1 MSSPTPQ
8 PIVPPSSITL
18 TQHLEHSGGRLPEA
32 QALAVAQGIARGLA
46 ELHARSLLYG
56 TLHPDVVWLSLGA
69 ASDSPAITLAAVDRA
84 RPFGALADCGTLH
97 NLGAVY
103 PTAPAHYLAPEYLSA
118 GAVVDGKADVY
129 SLGALLYHLL
139 GGRAPFEGDSVQAL
153 ADAHLLKT
161 PRPIRRR
168 SPEVSDDTEEL
179 LSRLLAKSPALRP
192 SMAQLL
198 SRLEASTAP
207 SLKPA
212 SVAQAVTVRA
222 PAIDP
227 PRSALAPSRPPA
239 TEPIRPAAE
248 NPVSPPPPS
257 PRSRQPLAAGSR
269 CGRYQI
275 VRLLGGGGMA
285 EVFEATHVQTRQRV
299 AIKVPRPELLA
310 NPSFAARFL
319 VEARAMAQL
328 QLGGTGEIYDF
339 DQLPDGTP
347 YIVME
352 YVAGECLR
360 TRLQRCGS
368 LPLPSACEIIRQLAQ
383 TMTQAHAA
391 QVIHRDLKPDNIML
405 VPDGERVQGE
415 RAKILDFG
423 IAKLAVELKKT
434 LAGSAMTQAGAR
446 LGTLAYMAPEQWMDP
461 SSVDGRADVY
471 ALGVIAY
478 ELLFGRMPFGGADV
492 MSRMAAPHEV
502 PTFSSAAK
510 LPFLIADLCCT
521 ADHLLRAR
529 SEELGVRSGGR

>member
-1 MSSPTPQ
+1 MSSPTPP
-8 PIVPPSSITL
+8 PIAPASSITL
-18 TQHLEHSGGRLPEA
+18 TQHLEDSGGRLPEA
-32 QALAVAQGIARGLA
+32 QALAVAHGIARGLA
-46 ELHARSLLYG
+46 ELHGRSLLYG

-69 ASDSPAITLAAVDRA
+69 ASDSPEVTLAAVDRA

-118 GAVVDGKADVY
+118 GATVDGKADVY

-168 SPEVSDDTEEL
+168 NPEVSDDTEGL
-179 LSRLLAKSPALRP
+179 LARLLAKAPALRP

-198 SRLEASTAP
+198 SLLPAATAP
-207 SLKPA
+207 SLQPA
-212 SVAQAVTVRA
+212 AAQAVTVRA
-222 PAIDP
+222 PAVDP
-227 PRSALAPSRPPA
+227 PRSPLAPSRPPA
-239 TEPIRPAAE
+239 TEPIRPTAVGPK
-248 NPVSPPPPS
+248 NPPPPS

-285 EVFEATHVQTRQRV
+285 EVFEASHVQTRQRV
-299 AIKVPRPELLA
+299 AIKVPRPELLS

-368 LPLPSACEIIRQLAQ
+368 LPQSSACEIIRQIAQ

-391 QVIHRDLKPDNIML
+391 QVIHREP
-405 VPDGERVQGE
+405 R
-415 RAKILDFG
+415 
-423 IAKLAVELKKT
+423 
-434 LAGSAMTQAGAR
+434 
-446 LGTLAYMAPEQWMDP
+446 
-461 SSVDGRADVY
+461 
-471 ALGVIAY
+471 
-478 ELLFGRMPFGGADV
+478 
-492 MSRMAAPHEV
+492 
-502 PTFSSAAK
+502 AAK
-510 LPFLIADLCCT
+510 SPVA
-521 ADHLLRAR
+521 HSREPAR
-529 SEELGVRSGGR
+529 TEGSRNAPISRV